1 MQRGASAMAAAVD
14 TPISAL
20 FNSDSFPLMA
30 ALAAYVQ
37 HSHRLATRIAANA
50 QLDTCYPHHVT
61 PSMGWLQGLAPKDN
75 PTSGDHDVR

>member
-50 QLDTCYPHHVT
+50 QLDTC
-61 PSMGWLQGLAPKDN
+61 
-75 PTSGDHDVR
+75 